1 MGSLLAP
8 LFVPVCCYEVID
20 VAAFVGLL
28 LQPFF
33 ILEVKTEGDHLL
45 ATLSV
50 LGVLLSYL
58 LSWLF

>member
-1 MGSLLAP
+1 MGSLLTP
-8 LFVPVCCYEVID
+8 LFAPVCCYEVVN

-33 ILEVKTEGDHLL
+33 VFEVKTEGDHLL
-45 ATLSV
+45 ATLPV

-58 LSWLF
+58 LSWLL

>member
-1 MGSLLAP
+1 MGSLLTP
-8 LFVPVCCYEVID
+8 LFIPICCNEVVD
-20 VAAFVGLL
+20 VAALVGLM

-33 ILEVKTEGDHLL
+33 ILKVKTEGDHLL
-45 ATLSV
+45 ATLPV